1 MTFTRIKTL
10 TLLVCTLLA
19 LSFPGYVNCANKKG
33 SQPAAAAAAAA
44 APPLEPEAVIEEVN
58 AKQLEKLL
66 ADKDYV
72 AVFWYARSCVTC
84 DKVLAELEKIDDDT
98 DSFGVD
104 FVKIN
109 DKRLAK
115 QYGIKTFPA
124 LTYFRE
130 KEPIIYDGDLMDEEG
145 VLDFLT
151 SLEAM
156 DLPDR
161 IEEVNAK
168 ILQKIIED
176 TDFVAVLFCPD
187 HETCPPRVMDKQQCR
202 KCAKALQEL
211 ENIDDE
217 ADQLGIGFV
226 KIHDEALADE
236 YNLGNLPVLVYYR
249 HQTPIIY
256 EGELQREEDVLEWLV
271 QNKSTGDEDDVIED
285 VTSKTLSTLINNID
299 NLVVLF
305 YDHGNDDSMTVLEE
319 LEQIDDDCDKHGI
332 QFVKID
338 DAKAAADYGIDS
350 IPAIVYFEKEIPNV
364 YDGDLMD
371 EEQILKWLLGQLEH
385 DEIEDVTDEMLDTMI
400 KEGRVIAV
408 LFYDNNDKKS
418 QKVLEELEN
427 IDDECDALGIT
438 FVKIDNPEEA
448 VEYGINKVPK
458 LIYFEKGIPTIYEG
472 NLEDEEKLLKWLE
485 EQTSSDQIEDIT
497 DEMLDLIIEKMP
509 HVAVLFYD
517 KDQKK
522 SQKILAELENID
534 DECDQNDIAFVKIDD
549 DKEAKEW
556 GIDEIPSIV
565 LFERGI
571 PHIYEGDLMKED
583 ELLGWLV
590 HQKRYSE
597 IPEVTDEMKD
607 KLVENTEHLAVIFYD
622 KDDKQDMRILNELEN
637 IDDELEK
644 EGIVIV
650 RIDNAA
656 EAKEYGLDHLPALI
670 YFENKIPA
678 LYEGDLMN
686 EDEVLEWLLVQK
698 KTATIEEVTD
708 EILVNLINEHEYV
721 VVFFTGPC
729 EPGETCDHT
738 LNALESIDDELDEAG
753 IIFVTTEDTGIAKKY
768 NVKSY
773 PRLVFFR
780 NRDPLHFTG
789 DLDDEDEVLAWITDD
804 ETLEIPGKIEEVNV
818 KMLDKILAEN
828 DHVVV
833 FFYAEG
839 DKKSQKILNELENI
853 DDECEEKDI
862 DFVKTSDDDIEK
874 EYDLPGLPALA
885 FYRHKFRTIY
895 TGDLMKEEEILEWVI
910 DLHESTAD
918 VIESVDRKTL
928 QVLINDVEHL
938 AVFFYDDECETC
950 PGILEELE
958 NIDDDTDKH
967 GIQFVKSNDVKL
979 AHEIGIFAFPA
990 LVYYETGVPIMYDGN
1005 LESNEE
1011 VFNWILE
1018 QKADQSI
1025 ELINRDQLIE
1035 YIATKDFLAV
1045 VFYKEDDPDSPRVLR
1060 HIELIDDEA
1069 AEYGIY
1075 IVKMHDK
1082 LMAKKYGYRNPPG
1095 LTYFRKGK
1103 YINYDGDIDDEE
1115 EILDWLT
1122 SPANMEMTD
1131 HIEQVNRKMFEKIR
1145 KNSDYVAV
1153 IFYSDECKQCPRVL
1167 AEVEHI
1173 DDDADKAGIDFVKID
1188 DKQMA
1193 KEYGVFALPAIVFF
1207 KPTSKEPVIYAGDLY
1222 EEEQI
1227 LSWLLTQKD
1236 PSGDVIEDLE
1246 GERLVQ
1252 LIEES
1257 GSIAVYFWNK
1267 TKCDICNSKAARK
1280 ARLKKEREQHQ
1291 QDGGSA
1297 SAAAAFGS
1305 DPEATAAAAEAGAA
1319 AAAGGAGA
1327 GGEGGATDAAA
1338 AAGKHEDD
1346 ADGCEQ
1352 CTKVLEELEN
1362 IDDDCDKHGITFV
1375 KTRDFS
1381 VADGYGVHEYP
1392 ALVYFEGGIPNV
1404 FEGELSEEEEVLQWL
1419 ITQKTEDRIELI
1431 TRQMLETMV
1440 EETQYLAVYFLP
1452 AERKGKPP
1460 AYCRSFCSPSS
1471 LNESNLTTTKY
1482 SSSQFVQNYI
1492 SRKRK
1497 RIQKQDKINCN
1508 ICDQI
1513 LEGLELIDDECD
1525 VFGIHMVK
1533 IQDPQLAKR
1542 YSIKTFPALV
1552 YFRNGN
1558 PLLFEGD
1565 LQNEQSVLE
1574 WLIDDDNRELADE
1587 IEEVNERMLDR
1598 LMAESTLLVVFF
1610 YDDDCAECE
1619 EILEE
1624 LEEID
1629 GEADMFG
1636 IDFVKI
1642 ASVEAAKK
1650 YEIVNIPS
1658 LVYFRKQV
1666 PVLYDGDLHQHDKVI
1681 TWLTSQDVFEIKNEI
1696 EEVNRKMLDKLL
1708 EENEFLSVFFYE
1720 HNQPDSVAA
1729 LEKLENID
1737 SETDNLDI
1745 TFVKMADSRYAKKWG
1760 VTKLPAM
1767 VYFRRRFPSIYRGDL
1782 LSEDEVLEWLR
1793 KNRFRQ
1799 PELNIFMYALIA
1811 LALAFVVYTAF
1822 LLQCFKPAPPP
1833 PVQHPKQ
1840 S

>member
-1 MTFTRIKTL
+1 MTFTRLKTL

-33 SQPAAAAAAAA
+33 SQPAAA
-44 APPLEPEAVIEEVN
+44 PLEPEAVIEEVN

-168 ILQKIIED
+168 ILLKIIED
-176 TDFVAVLFCPD
+176 TDF
-187 HETCPPRVMDKQQCR
+187 
-202 KCAKALQEL
+202 
-211 ENIDDE
+211 
-217 ADQLGIGFV
+217 
-226 KIHDEALADE
+226 
-236 YNLGNLPVLVYYR
+236 
-249 HQTPIIY
+249 
-256 EGELQREEDVLEWLV
+256 
-271 QNKSTGDEDDVIED
+271 
-285 VTSKTLSTLINNID
+285 
-299 NLVVLF
+299 
-305 YDHGNDDSMTVLEE
+305 
-319 LEQIDDDCDKHGI
+319 
-332 QFVKID
+332 
-338 DAKAAADYGIDS
+338 
-350 IPAIVYFEKEIPNV
+350 
-364 YDGDLMD
+364 
-371 EEQILKWLLGQLEH
+371 
-385 DEIEDVTDEMLDTMI
+385 
-400 KEGRVIAV
+400 
-408 LFYDNNDKKS
+408 
-418 QKVLEELEN
+418 
-427 IDDECDALGIT
+427 
-438 FVKIDNPEEA
+438 
-448 VEYGINKVPK
+448 
-458 LIYFEKGIPTIYEG
+458 
-472 NLEDEEKLLKWLE
+472 
-485 EQTSSDQIEDIT
+485 
-497 DEMLDLIIEKMP
+497 
-509 HVAVLFYD
+509 VAVLFYD

-522 SQKILAELENID
+522 SQKVLAELENID

-622 KDDKQDMRILNELEN
+622 KEDKQDMRILNELEN

-686 EDEVLEWLLVQK
+686 EDEVLEWLVVQK

-729 EPGETCDHT
+729 EPGESCDHT

-753 IIFVTTEDTGIAKKY
+753 IIFVTTEDTGVAKKY

-839 DKKSQKILNELENI
+839 DKKAQKILNELENI

-862 DFVKTSDDDIEK
+862 DFVKTSDDDIDK

-1005 LESNEE
+1005 LESNQE

-1025 ELINRDQLIE
+1025 ELINREQLIE
-1035 YIATKDFLAV
+1035 YIGTKDFLAV

-1069 AEYGIY
+1069 LEYGIY

-1082 LMAKKYGYRNPPG
+1082 LMAKKYGFRNPPG

-1115 EILDWLT
+1115 EVLDWLT

-1153 IFYSDECKQCPRVL
+1153 IFYSEECKQCPRVL

-1267 TKCDICNSKAARK
+1267 TKCDICNSKAMRK

-1291 QDGGSA
+1291 QDGGGA

-1305 DPEATAAAAEAGAA
+1305 DPEAGGGGGGSAA
-1319 AAAGGAGA
+1319 AAAAAASAGGEGA
-1327 GGEGGATDAAA
+1327 EGAEGGEGGATDANAS
-1338 AAGKHEDD
+1338 AGKQEDD

-1440 EETQYLAVYFLP
+1440 EETQYLAVYF
-1452 AERKGKPP
+1452 
-1460 AYCRSFCSPSS
+1460 Y
-1471 LNESNLTTTKY
+1471 
-1482 SSSQFVQNYI
+1482 
-1492 SRKRK
+1492 
-1497 RIQKQDKINCN
+1497 KINCN

-1619 EILEE
+1619 EILED

-1650 YEIVNIPS
+1650 YDVVNIPS

-1666 PVLYDGDLHQHDKVI
+1666 PVLYDGDMHQHDKVI

-1708 EENEFLSVFFYE
+1708 EENEFISVFFYE
-1720 HNQPDSVAA
+1720 HNQPDSIAS

-1811 LALAFVVYTAF
+1811 LALAFVIYTAF

>member
-1 MTFTRIKTL
+1 MHFPRLKSLL
-10 TLLVCTLLA
+10 TLVICSLFV
-19 LSFPGYVNCANKKG
+19 LSFPENVNCANKKG
-33 SQPAAAAAAAA
+33 STNSNPAPAA
-44 APPLEPEAVIEEVN
+44 PLEPEAVIEEVN

-115 QYGIKTFPA
+115 QYGIKNFPA

-168 ILQKIIED
+168 ILLKIIED

-187 HETCPPRVMDKQQCR
+187 HATCPPRIMDKPQCR
-202 KCAKALQEL
+202 KCSKALQEL

-226 KIHDEALADE
+226 KIHDEALAEE
-236 YNLGNLPVLVYYR
+236 YNLGNLPALVYYR

-256 EGELQREEDVLEWLV
+256 EGELSREEDVLEWLV

-285 VTSKTLSTLINNID
+285 VTPKTLATLISNID

-338 DAKAAADYGIDS
+338 DARTAEEFGIDS
-350 IPAIVYFEKEIPNV
+350 IPAIVYFEKEIPNI

-371 EEQILKWLLGQLEH
+371 EEQILHWLVSQLEH
-385 DEIEDVTDEMLDTMI
+385 DEIEDVTDEMLDKMV
-400 KEGRVIAV
+400 KEGRVLAV
-408 LFYDNNDKKS
+408 LFYDNNDEKS
-418 QKVLEELEN
+418 EKVLEELEN
-427 IDDECDALGIT
+427 IDDECDQLGIT

-448 VEYGINKVPK
+448 LEYGINKVPK

-472 NLEDEEKLLKWLE
+472 NLEDEQKLLKWLE

-497 DEMLDLIIEKMP
+497 DEMLDLIIEKMA

-522 SQKILAELENID
+522 SQKVLAELENID

-549 DKEAKEW
+549 DNEAKEW

-571 PHIYEGDLMKED
+571 PHVYEGDLMKED

-622 KDDKQDMRILNELEN
+622 KDDKQDIRILNELEN

-686 EDEVLEWLLVQK
+686 EDEVLEWLILQK

-708 EILVNLINEHEYV
+708 EILTNLVNDHEYV
-721 VVFFTGPC
+721 VVFFSGPC
-729 EPGETCDHT
+729 EPGEKCDKT
-738 LNALESIDDELDEAG
+738 LNALETIDDELDETG
-753 IIFVTTEDTGIAKKY
+753 IIFVTTEDTGIAKKL
-768 NVKSY
+768 NIKSY
-773 PRLVFFR
+773 PQLVFFR

-789 DLDDEDEVLAWITDD
+789 DLEDEDEVLSWITDED
-804 ETLEIPGKIEEVNV
+804 TLEIPGKIEDVNV

-828 DHVVV
+828 EHVVV
-833 FFYAEG
+833 FFYDED
-839 DKKSQKILNELENI
+839 DKKSLKILNELENI
-853 DDECEEKDI
+853 DDECEEKNI
-862 DFVKTSDDDIEK
+862 DFVKTSDDDVEK

-885 FYRHKFRTIY
+885 FYRNKFRTIY
-895 TGDLMKEEEILEWVI
+895 TGDLMKEEEILEWV
-910 DLHESTAD
+910 LELYESTAD

-938 AVFFYDDECETC
+938 AVFFYDDKCVSC
-950 PGILEELE
+950 QGILEELE

-1005 LESNEE
+1005 MEDENE
-1011 VFNWILE
+1011 VFKWILE
-1018 QKADQSI
+1018 QKADESI
-1025 ELINRDQLIE
+1025 ELIDRETLFE
-1035 YIATKDFLAV
+1035 YIGSKDFLAV

-1069 AEYGIY
+1069 AEYGIQ
-1075 IVKMHDK
+1075 IVKCHDK
-1082 LMAKKYGYRNPPG
+1082 LMAKKYGFRNPPG
-1095 LTYFRKGK
+1095 ITYFRKGK

-1115 EILDWLT
+1115 EVLDWLT

-1145 KNSDYVAV
+1145 KSSDYLAV
-1153 IFYSDECKQCPRVL
+1153 IFYSEDCKQCPRVL

-1173 DDDADKAGIDFVKID
+1173 DDEADKAGIDFVKID

-1193 KEYGVFALPAIVFF
+1193 KEMGVFALPAIVFF

-1227 LSWLLTQKD
+1227 LTWLLTQKD

-1246 GERLVQ
+1246 GEKLIN

-1257 GSIAVYFWNK
+1257 GSIAVYFY
-1267 TKCDICNSKAARK
+1267 T
-1280 ARLKKEREQHQ
+1280 
-1291 QDGGSA
+1291 
-1297 SAAAAFGS
+1297 
-1305 DPEATAAAAEAGAA
+1305 
-1319 AAAGGAGA
+1319 
-1327 GGEGGATDAAA
+1327 
-1338 AAGKHEDD
+1338 
-1346 ADGCEQ
+1346 DGCET

-1362 IDDDCDKHGITFV
+1362 IDDDCDKHGIKFV
-1375 KTRDFS
+1375 KTKDFS
-1381 VADGYGVHEYP
+1381 VADGYGVHDYP
-1392 ALVYFEGGIPNV
+1392 ALVYFESGIPNV
-1404 FEGELSEEEEVLQWL
+1404 FEGELQEEEEVLQWL

-1452 AERKGKPP
+1452 PERKGHKQP
-1460 AYCRSFCSPSS
+1460 AYCRTYCVPMSN
-1471 LNESNLTTTKY
+1471 NEVNFNN
-1482 SSSQFVQNYI
+1482 SSSNTHKSKQFLKNYI

-1497 RIQKQDKINCN
+1497 RIESQDKINCN

-1587 IEEVNERMLDR
+1587 IEEVNERMLER

-1610 YDDDCAECE
+1610 YDEDCAECE

-1650 YEIVNIPS
+1650 YDVVNIPS

-1666 PVLYDGDLHQHDKVI
+1666 PVLYDGDLHQHDKII

-1708 EENEFLSVFFYE
+1708 EENEFITVFFYE
-1720 HNQPDSVAA
+1720 HNQQESIAA

-1811 LALAFVVYTAF
+1811 LSVAFVMYTAF

-1833 PVQHPKQ
+1833 PPQHPKQ

>member
-1 MTFTRIKTL
+1 MTFTRLKTL
-10 TLLVCTLLA
+10 SLLVCALLA
-19 LSFPGYVNCANKKG
+19 LSFPGYVNGANNNKKG
-33 SQPAAAAAAAA
+33 SQPV
-44 APPLEPEAVIEEVN
+44 APVEPEAVIEEVN

-115 QYGIKTFPA
+115 QYGIKNFPA

-161 IEEVNAK
+161 IEEVNSK

-176 TDFVAVLFCPD
+176 TDF
-187 HETCPPRVMDKQQCR
+187 
-202 KCAKALQEL
+202 
-211 ENIDDE
+211 
-217 ADQLGIGFV
+217 
-226 KIHDEALADE
+226 
-236 YNLGNLPVLVYYR
+236 
-249 HQTPIIY
+249 
-256 EGELQREEDVLEWLV
+256 
-271 QNKSTGDEDDVIED
+271 
-285 VTSKTLSTLINNID
+285 
-299 NLVVLF
+299 
-305 YDHGNDDSMTVLEE
+305 
-319 LEQIDDDCDKHGI
+319 
-332 QFVKID
+332 
-338 DAKAAADYGIDS
+338 
-350 IPAIVYFEKEIPNV
+350 
-364 YDGDLMD
+364 
-371 EEQILKWLLGQLEH
+371 
-385 DEIEDVTDEMLDTMI
+385 
-400 KEGRVIAV
+400 
-408 LFYDNNDKKS
+408 
-418 QKVLEELEN
+418 
-427 IDDECDALGIT
+427 
-438 FVKIDNPEEA
+438 
-448 VEYGINKVPK
+448 
-458 LIYFEKGIPTIYEG
+458 
-472 NLEDEEKLLKWLE
+472 
-485 EQTSSDQIEDIT
+485 
-497 DEMLDLIIEKMP
+497 
-509 HVAVLFYD
+509 VAVLFYD

-534 DECDQNDIAFVKIDD
+534 DECDQQDIAFVKIDD

-753 IIFVTTEDTGIAKKY
+753 IIFVTTEDTGVAKKY
-768 NVKSY
+768 NVKTY

-839 DKKSQKILNELENI
+839 DKKAQKILNELENI

-862 DFVKTSDDDIEK
+862 DFVKTSDDDIDK

-938 AVFFYDDECETC
+938 AVFFYDDECESC
-950 PGILEELE
+950 SEILEELE

-1005 LESNEE
+1005 IASNQD

-1025 ELINRDQLIE
+1025 QLINRDQLIE
-1035 YIATKDFLAV
+1035 YIGTKDFLAV

-1082 LMAKKYGYRNPPG
+1082 LMAKKYGFRNPPG

-1115 EILDWLT
+1115 EVLDWLT

-1173 DDDADKAGIDFVKID
+1173 DDEADKAGIDFVKID

-1227 LSWLLTQKD
+1227 LTWLITQKD

-1246 GERLVQ
+1246 GERLVH

-1257 GSIAVYFWNK
+1257 GSIAVYFY
-1267 TKCDICNSKAARK
+1267 
-1280 ARLKKEREQHQ
+1280 
-1291 QDGGSA
+1291 
-1297 SAAAAFGS
+1297 
-1305 DPEATAAAAEAGAA
+1305 
-1319 AAAGGAGA
+1319 
-1327 GGEGGATDAAA
+1327 
-1338 AAGKHEDD
+1338 

-1440 EETQYLAVYFLP
+1440 EETQYLAVYF
-1452 AERKGKPP
+1452 
-1460 AYCRSFCSPSS
+1460 Y
-1471 LNESNLTTTKY
+1471 
-1482 SSSQFVQNYI
+1482 
-1492 SRKRK
+1492 
-1497 RIQKQDKINCN
+1497 KINCN

-1642 ASVEAAKK
+1642 ASIQAAKK

-1708 EENEFLSVFFYE
+1708 EENEFLAVFFYE
-1720 HNQPDSVAA
+1720 HNQPDSTAA

-1811 LALAFVVYTAF
+1811 LSVAFMVYTAF